1 MLQNRSIAMV
11 IILGLVTCGIY
22 PLYWLY
28 QTATGLENEGHSGAG
43 LDPVLIVVISLFFPY
58 VGYLLFGMSADQKN
72 ILSRVLD
79 YNHGV
84 DFRRKVWRSGKL
96 CVYLQKNF

>member
-43 LDPVLIVVISLFFPY
+43 LDPVLIAQQHQVTERY
-58 VGYLLFGMSADQKN
+58 AY
-72 ILSRVLD
+72 
-79 YNHGV
+79 
-84 DFRRKVWRSGKL
+84 
-96 CVYLQKNF
+96 C